1 MKILLIRPPDTALG
15 EFKKVGGS
23 QHPINLLY
31 LADWVENCGHQA
43 SILDLEVE
51 AFEDD
56 SFSRRVKDVD
66 AVGIT
71 VMTPHMRTVGELV
84 RQIKSLGKPVIL
96 GGPHPS
102 VLPEDTLAET
112 GADIAVVGEGETA
125 LAWILDDLERACQA
139 RVVRKPLIENMD
151 DLPLPD
157 RTRLDLDAYKGFS
170 TPGIFKK
177 STVLFTSRGCPFNCD
192 FCAAKH
198 IHGRRYRFRS
208 IQSLREEMQ
217 QIRDLGFRHVT
228 IDDDSFTV
236 KRDRTL
242 EFCDMMVAEFPDMTF
257 DCDSRVDAVDA
268 ELLHAMKRAGCLKI
282 AFGVESGSPRVL
294 KRICKQISVEQ
305 AVAAFELSRKEG
317 IETQAFFTIG
327 HLTETLEDIDQSR
340 ALIKRLKPDFLFVS
354 VVTPYPGTA
363 LYDDLKE
370 AGKLKGLDWHDFAFF
385 KKTVPWNT
393 DQLTGAEL
401 AEIRDRML
409 RNYYFSPGFIF
420 GKLVR
425 LRSPAQLR
433 YYLSSAWALV
443 CHVGKRQKS

>member
-1 MKILLIRPPDTALG
+1 MKILFIRPPDTALG
-15 EFKKVGGS
+15 EFKKVGGA
-23 QHPINLLY
+23 QHPVNLLY
-31 LADWVENCGHQA
+31 LAEWVENCGHQA

-51 AFEDD
+51 EFDDD
-56 SFSRRVKDVD
+56 SFSRRVKEVDV
-66 AVGIT
+66 VGIT

-84 RQIKSLGKPVIL
+84 GQIKQLGKPVIL

-102 VLPEDTLAET
+102 VLPEDALAET

-125 LAWILDDLERACQA
+125 LAWILDDIDRARQT
-139 RVVRKPLIENMD
+139 RVVRKPLID
-151 DLPLPD
+151 DLDELPVPD
-157 RTRLDLDAYKGFS
+157 RTRLNLDAYKGFS

-208 IQSLREEMQ
+208 IESLRKELNE
-217 QIRDLGFRHVT
+217 IRTLGFHHVT

-242 EFCDMMVAEFPDMTF
+242 EFCDMMVEEFPDMTF

-268 ELLHAMKRAGCLKI
+268 ELLHAMKRAGCIKI
-282 AFGVESGSPRVL
+282 AFGVESGSPRLL
-294 KRICKQISVEQ
+294 KQICKQIRVEQ
-305 AVAAFELSRKEG
+305 AIEAFDLSRREG
-317 IETQAFFTIG
+317 IETQAFFTVG
-327 HLTETLEDIDQSR
+327 HLTETPEDIEKSR

-363 LYDDLKE
+363 LYDDLKA
-370 AGKLKGLDWHDFAFF
+370 AGKLEGLDWHDFAFF
-385 KKTVPWNT
+385 KKHVPWST
-393 DQLTGAEL
+393 DQFTGGQL

-420 GKLVR
+420 GKLLR

-433 YYLSSAWALV
+433 YYLYSAWALV
-443 CHVGKRQKS
+443 RHMGKKHSS